1 MSCVNYASKYIDTNA
16 WSKTAPL
23 KEYAPVDAIL
33 PFSARS
39 DVYPAAD
46 ESPAAGNG

>member
-1 MSCVNYASKYIDTNA
+1 MMHGQRTPPPK
-16 WSKTAPL
+16 
-23 KEYAPVDAIL
+23 KEYAVVDAIL